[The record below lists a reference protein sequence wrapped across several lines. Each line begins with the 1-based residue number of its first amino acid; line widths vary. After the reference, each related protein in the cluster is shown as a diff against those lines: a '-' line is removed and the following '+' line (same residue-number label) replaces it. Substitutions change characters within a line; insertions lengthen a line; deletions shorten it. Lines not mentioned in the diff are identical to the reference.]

1 MFQTALDFPCQ
12 HIDLGDPVNLISEKF
27 HPDCRITVVC
37 RKNLYRVTAHTE
49 CTTVKIHVI
58 SCVLDIDQCTD
69 DLISV
74 LLHSRTQRNHH
85 SKVVLRA
92 AQTIDTGNR
101 GDHDH
106 IFTLYECRR
115 GRQTQFIN
123 LLINRRILGNISV
136 RLWYI
141 SLRLIIIVIG
151 YKVLHCILR
160 EELLELTVKLRRQ
173 CLIVRNDQ
181 SRLIQLCDDVRHRE
195 GLTGTGH
202 TEQSLELVAFLE
214 ASYQFFDRLRLVTG
228 GLVWGM

>member
-1 MFQTALDFPCQ
+1 MFQTALDLPGQ
-12 HIDLGDPVNLISEKF
+12 HIDLRNPVNLISEKF
-27 HPDCRITVVC
+27 YPDRRIAVVC
-37 RKNLYRVTAHTE
+37 RKNLHCITTHPE

-106 IFTLYECRR
+106 IFTLYKCCR
-115 GRQTQFIN
+115 GRQAQFIN
-123 LLINRRILGNISV
+123 LLIDRRILGNISV
-136 RLWYI
+136 RLWHI
-141 SLRLIIIVIG
+141 CLRLIIIVIG
-151 YKVLHCILR
+151 DKVFHCILR
-160 EELLELTVKLRRQ
+160 EKFLELTVKLSRQ

-181 SRLIQLCDDVRHRE
+181 SRLIQLCDDVRHCK
-195 GLTGTGH
+195 GLTGAGH
-202 TEQSLELVAFLE
+202 TKQSLELIAFLE
-214 ASYQFFDRLRLVTG
+214 ASYQFFDRLGLIAG
-228 GLVWGM
+228 WLVWGV

>member
-136 RLWYI
+136 RLWHI
-141 SLRLIIIVIG
+141 CLRLIIIVIG
-151 YKVLHCILR
+151 DKVFHCILR
-160 EELLELTVKLRRQ
+160 EKLLKLT
-173 CLIVRNDQ
+173 I
-181 SRLIQLCDDVRHRE
+181 
-195 GLTGTGH
+195 
-202 TEQSLELVAFLE
+202 
-214 ASYQFFDRLRLVTG
+214 
-228 GLVWGM
+228 

>member
-1 MFQTALDFPCQ
+1 MFQTALDFPGQ

-27 HPDCRITVVC
+27 YPDRRIAVVC

-106 IFTLYECRR
+106 IFTLYKCRC
-115 GRQTQFIN
+115 GRQAQFIN
-123 LLINRRILGNISV
+123 LLIDCRILGNISV
-136 RLWYI
+136 RLWHI
-141 SLRLIIIVIG
+141 CLRLIIIVIG
-151 YKVLHCILR
+151 DKVFHCILR
-160 EELLELTVKLRRQ
+160 EELLKLTVKLSRQ
-173 CLIVRNDQ
+173 CLIVRNDE
-181 SRLIQLCDDVRHRE
+181 SRLIQLCDDIRHRE
-195 GLTGTGH
+195 GLTGAGH
-202 TEQSLELVAFLE
+202 TKQSLELVAFLE
-214 ASYQFFDRLRLVTG
+214 ALHKLFDRLGLVAG
-228 GLVWGM
+228 WLVWGM